1 MLFMTEQMN
10 ELNISAPSLKKNN
23 KKKRDMNDD
32 SGLSKN
38 NSKSVKF
45 RLRVQQDKEAE
56 EELKEYDENGKR
68 IS

>member
-1 MLFMTEQMN
+1 MTEQMN
-10 ELNISAPSLKKNN
+10 ELSISAPSLKKNN
-23 KKKRDMNDD
+23 KKKREINDD